1 MTLTKHSTVLA
12 ALAACATAL
21 SGCATGGVS
30 ARTAPQPA
38 VAPAAWTATAKG
50 VTAATSS
57 DLAGWWASLGD
68 DTLTTLVTHA
78 LAANTDLRVARERL
92 REARAQRAIA
102 NSQLYPTVN
111 ANGSASGSRRDDSGA
126 TGTFGGSIDASWEP
140 DVFGGTRAAVRAAD
154 ADVRATEQ
162 DLRSTQVALAAEVAL
177 TYVELRGLQTRL
189 DIARLNEASQ
199 AETLE
204 LTEWRRQAGLANSMD
219 VEQARTNLEQ
229 TRAQIPTSESA
240 ITQSMHRLAVLSG
253 EQPTALIPILSGAV
267 PLPTLPDTVVIGIP
281 AETLRQRPDVLA
293 AEQRVVAAVAR
304 VDGARA
310 NLYPSFGLSG
320 SIGAEVLTG
329 VFSGGTTVFS
339 SLVGRVAQTIFD
351 GGRLRQQVVAQT
363 AAQEQTI
370 AAYEGTVLT
379 ALEDVE
385 NALTAFEKR
394 RQRLEALE
402 RAQDAARTAAQLA
415 RDLYTAG
422 LADFQRVLDTERTV
436 LSVEESVVTTRTER
450 VTALI
455 QLYKALGGGW
465 SASMAA
471 PDSGKATAS

>member
-1 MTLTKHSTVLA
+1 
-12 ALAACATAL
+12 
-21 SGCATGGVS
+21 
-30 ARTAPQPA
+30 
-38 VAPAAWTATAKG
+38 
-50 VTAATSS
+50 
-57 DLAGWWASLGD
+57 
-68 DTLTTLVTHA
+68 
-78 LAANTDLRVARERL
+78 
-92 REARAQRAIA
+92 
-102 NSQLYPTVN
+102 
-111 ANGSASGSRRDDSGA
+111 
-126 TGTFGGSIDASWEP
+126 
-140 DVFGGTRAAVRAAD
+140 
-154 ADVRATEQ
+154 
-162 DLRSTQVALAAEVAL
+162 
-177 TYVELRGLQTRL
+177 
-189 DIARLNEASQ
+189 
-199 AETLE
+199 
-204 LTEWRRQAGLANSMD
+204 MD

-304 VDGARA
+304 VDSARA